1 MKVIV
6 LVSLI
11 NIVVYLILIFLKGI
25 DFFFWKVYIFLYF
38 EENIIKLLVKLCSF
52 LVLKI
57 FNEIYK
63 VTRLKYKII

>member
-38 EENIIKLLVKLCSF
+38 EENIIKLLVKLRSF